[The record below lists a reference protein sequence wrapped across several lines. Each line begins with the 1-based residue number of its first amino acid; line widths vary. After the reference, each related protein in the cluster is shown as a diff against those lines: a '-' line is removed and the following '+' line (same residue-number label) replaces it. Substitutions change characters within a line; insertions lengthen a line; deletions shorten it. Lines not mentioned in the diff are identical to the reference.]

1 MNDTL
6 PKYTL
11 PKFSESPIDQ
21 IGQFEDILREA
32 GNKGVINVPPNSDAE
47 TYNIES
53 QRIRLQTIAER
64 LYLLGYLRNK
74 IKPNKIDKK
83 LEEIREAVFVF
94 QKDANLKKDHWV
106 GNKTWYAL
114 DELVSFE
121 SEFTYDQWFVNDSIK
136 PEVQTAMH
144 RAIQLRLW
152 CLGLHSK
159 QPRKKFDLLKKASL
173 FKFGKILKIFL
184 IKDKHFSPGFNFETI
199 KILFDQD
206 ILTNAIVKRS
216 SPNKKS
222 FLLQL
227 SDQNKEGDHKLA
239 NRYIVNSAKI
249 ELWLL
254 GFKVDI
260 DGKDD
265 FIISNKSDLYK
276 AIIDY
281 YQQFENFDKATA
293 KKLAVTITPDLFVG
307 IGAANDIDDA
317 FDLDDASEEIAK
329 NISNPEQINKAWAYI
344 KTKGMRLWD
353 GLKRVWRWIKMTTK
367 KVSLFIQNNVFKG
380 FFRYTSK
387 AYKIIK
393 QGMKEVVKSIQIYLK
408 GHMNTS
414 EVQFYFSK
422 DMDTTTYFSKDISS
436 EDAELGLQKLLKQSK
451 AFRLGCRMIGFLLG
465 LIIKLAT
472 NFIGWTRLLFSL
484 LKGYKELRLL
494 YLDLKALAIG

>member
-1 MNDTL
+1 MIDAL
-6 PKYTL
+6 PKYTPAAL
-11 PKFSESPIDQ
+11 SGSAIDQ
-21 IGQFEDILREA
+21 IGQFEDILLEA
-32 GNKGVINVPPNSDAE
+32 GKEGVINDPPNSEAE

-94 QKDANLKKDHWV
+94 QNDANLKKDHWV
-106 GNKTWYAL
+106 GNKTWFAL

-121 SEFTYDQWFVNDSIK
+121 SEFTYDQWFVNDRLK
-136 PEVQTAMH
+136 PEVQIAMH

-152 CLGLHSK
+152 CLGLYSK

-184 IKDKHFSPGFNFETI
+184 FEPKHFPLGFNVQTL
-199 KILFDQD
+199 KILFNQD
-206 ILTNAIVKRS
+206 ILTDAIVKRS
-216 SPNKKS
+216 SPKKKS
-222 FLLQL
+222 FMLQL
-227 SDQNKEGDHKLA
+227 SGQDKEGDRNLS
-239 NRYIVNSAKI
+239 NRYIVNCAKI

-265 FIISNKSDLYK
+265 FLLSKQSDLYK
-276 AIIDY
+276 AIFDY
-281 YQQFENFDKATA
+281 YQQFENCDKKTA
-293 KKLAVTITPDLFVG
+293 KNLAGTITPKLFVG
-307 IGAANDIDDA
+307 IGAANEINDS

-329 NISNPEQINKAWAYI
+329 SIGNTAQINKAWSYI
-344 KTKGMRLWD
+344 KNKGMRLWD
-353 GLKRVWRWIKMTTK
+353 GLKRVWRWIKMIGK
-367 KVSLFIQNNVFKG
+367 KVSSFIENNVFKG

-393 QGMKEVVKSIQIYLK
+393 LGMIEVVKSIQIYLK
-408 GHMNTS
+408 GQMNS
-414 EVQFYFSK
+414 SNVQFYFSK
-422 DMDTTTYFSKDISS
+422 DMDTTTYFSKNISS

-465 LIIKLAT
+465 LFVKLAT
-472 NFIGWTRLLFSL
+472 TFVGWARLLFSL

-494 YLDLKALAIG
+494 YLDLKALAV